1 MCELFGITSA
11 ESHEINNDLKE
22 FFSHSNAH
30 PHGWGLAC
38 LEANN
43 VKIEK
48 EPIQASKSNQLRKR
62 LSNPIIVKTALA
74 HIRNATIGNIDYSN
88 CHPFT
93 YKDQQ
98 GRTWTLIHN
107 GTIFNGKLL
116 NKYVDIQN
124 GDTDS
129 ERILLYLVDQ
139 INQAE
144 SRRKCKMTKEERF
157 NLLDLA
163 ITRLS
168 QGNKLN
174 LIVYDGELLY
184 VHTNYKNSLYELK
197 KEKQI
202 LFSTVPLGKEAW
214 QPVTFTT
221 LLAYQEGKKLF
232 IGTNHGEEYK
242 NDTQNIQSL

>member
-43 VKIEK
+43 VQIEK
-48 EPIQASKSNQLRKR
+48 EPIQASKSNHLRER
-62 LSNPIIVKTALA
+62 LSTPIIAKTALA
-74 HIRNATIGNIDYSN
+74 HIRYATIGNIDYNN
-88 CHPFT
+88 CHPFIA
-93 YKDQQ
+93 KDQQ

-107 GTIFNGKLL
+107 GTIFNGKPL
-116 NKYVDIQN
+116 NKYADFQN

-144 SRRKCKMTKEERF
+144 SRKKQKMTKSISKRQETLHR
-157 NLLDLA
+157 N
-163 ITRLS
+163 
-168 QGNKLN
+168 
-174 LIVYDGELLY
+174 
-184 VHTNYKNSLYELK
+184 
-197 KEKQI
+197 
-202 LFSTVPLGKEAW
+202 EAR
-214 QPVTFTT
+214 
-221 LLAYQEGKKLF
+221 
-232 IGTNHGEEYK
+232 
-242 NDTQNIQSL
+242 

>member
-1 MCELFGITSA
+1 MCELFGIISA
-11 ESHEINNDLKE
+11 ESHEINDDLKE

-38 LEANN
+38 LEENN
-43 VKIEK
+43 FHIEK

-129 ERILLYLVDQ
+129 ERILL
-139 INQAE
+139 
-144 SRRKCKMTKEERF
+144 C
-157 NLLDLA
+157 
-163 ITRLS
+163 
-168 QGNKLN
+168 
-174 LIVYDGELLY
+174 
-184 VHTNYKNSLYELK
+184 
-197 KEKQI
+197 
-202 LFSTVPLGKEAW
+202 
-214 QPVTFTT
+214 
-221 LLAYQEGKKLF
+221 
-232 IGTNHGEEYK
+232 
-242 NDTQNIQSL
+242 

>member
-11 ESHEINNDLKE
+11 ESHEITNDLKK

-38 LEANN
+38 LEPNS
-43 VKIEK
+43 VQIDK
-48 EPIQASKSNQLRKR
+48 EPIQASKSNHLRGR
-62 LSNPIIVKTALA
+62 LSTPIKVKTALA
-74 HIRNATIGNIDYSN
+74 HIRYATIGNIDYNN

-93 YKDQQ
+93 ANDQQ

-107 GTIFNGKLL
+107 DTIFNGESL
-116 NKYVDIQN
+116 NKYADFQN
-124 GDTDS
+124 GNTDS

-139 INQAE
+139 INLSE
-144 SRRKCKMTKEERF
+144 SRKKRKMTKNERF
-157 NLLDLA
+157 TLLDFA
-163 ITRLS
+163 IAKIAK
-168 QGNKLN
+168 GNKLN
-174 LIVYDGELLY
+174 LIIYDGELLY

-197 KEKQI
+197 KEKQV
-202 LFSTVPLGKEAW
+202 LFSTAPLGEEAW

-232 IGTNHGEEYK
+232 TGTNHGEEYK
-242 NDTQNIQSL
+242 NNTHNIQSL